1 MTWQEVN
8 DMKPGTRV
16 VVLSHRDEEYEGMEL
31 VRTADK
37 GVWRFKCADGSDEL
51 WNAVATSDS
60 SFIPTRRGWI
70 RNETEYAL
78 VLEGRNKL

>member
-16 VVLSHRDEEYEGMEL
+16 VLLSAERDEFEGMEL

-37 GVWRFKCADGSDEL
+37 GVWRFKCADGSNEM
-51 WNAVATSDS
+51 WNAVGTNDA
-60 SFIPTRRGWI
+60 SFIPTKRGWI

-78 VLEGRNKL
+78 VYEGRNKL